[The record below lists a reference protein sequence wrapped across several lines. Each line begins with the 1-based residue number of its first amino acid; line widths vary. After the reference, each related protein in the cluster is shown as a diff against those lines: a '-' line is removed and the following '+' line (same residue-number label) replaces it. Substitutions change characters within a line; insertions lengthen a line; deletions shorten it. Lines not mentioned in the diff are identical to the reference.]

1 MMVAVR
7 DLEVHAP
14 PAYPSACVLLG
25 AGQGPRAE
33 VGQQKRKLV
42 TSPGASIAHCREPGK
57 LIDLPVR

>member
-1 MMVAVR
+1 MVAVR

-42 TSPGASIAHCREPGK
+42 PSPGAAL
-57 LIDLPVR
+57 LIVGSQES